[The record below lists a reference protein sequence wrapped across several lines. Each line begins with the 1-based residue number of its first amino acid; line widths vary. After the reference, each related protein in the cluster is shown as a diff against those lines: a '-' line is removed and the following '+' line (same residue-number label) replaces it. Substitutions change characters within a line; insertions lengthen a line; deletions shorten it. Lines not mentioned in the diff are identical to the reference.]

1 MNQLMEEFKAQE
13 ILNRISNE
21 TRNVLDGQGAQ
32 ENDDVLDEGLEEIK
46 MSVADFSTWLDDNN
60 ALEPKKVD

>member
-13 ILNRISNE
+13 ILNRISDE
-21 TRNVLDGQGAQ
+21 TRNMLDGQGAQ
-32 ENDDVLDEGLEEIK
+32 ENEDVVDEGLEEIK
-46 MSVADFSTWLDDNN
+46 ISVADFSTWLDDNN